1 MNKLP
6 IFVCEHIYDFVSG
19 DAVYWRTEFNKV
31 IHYLNKYEDDVV
43 SDMDRIVIYD
53 ATYYVDLFVFN
64 ILKISSVMH
73 INIYDKLISLS
84 IFVSN
89 IIYNGR

>member
-6 IFVCEHIYDFVSG
+6 IPVCTHIYIYDFLSG

-43 SDMDRIVIYD
+43 SDMTRIVIYD
-53 ATYYVDLFVFN
+53 ATYYVDLLVFN
-64 ILKISSVMH
+64 ILKYH
-73 INIYDKLISLS
+73 L
-84 IFVSN
+84 
-89 IIYNGR
+89 